1 MSLNV
6 VPETHAYLL
15 QPDTVLPAQYF
26 GTRRS
31 RGTHDAEHELVVAVL
46 QDAIDCF
53 QKHLLARERKAR
65 QLYVDA
71 EAWIMSDDRRWP
83 FSFENVCDL
92 LNIDAPGLRQGLLRW
107 KAARLRSASGEKVVD
122 LAPRR
127 AASRVTARPRRR
139 SLG

>member
-26 GTRRS
+26 GGRRS

-46 QDAIDCF
+46 QDAVDCF

-65 QLYVDA
+65 QLYIDA

-92 LNIDAPGLRQGLLRW
+92 LNIDAAGLRQGLLRW
-107 KAARLRSASGEKVVD
+107 RTTRLQAASREKIVD

-127 AASRVTARPRRR
+127 PPGRVAARQRRP
-139 SLG
+139 SHT